1 MKTDVVIVGTG
12 AAGLFAALHMPSHKK
27 VLMITKKTAE
37 ESDSYLAQGG
47 ICMLRNEDD
56 YDGYFND
63 TMKAGHYKND
73 KKSVDIM
80 IRSSQEIISELI
92 EYGVDFEH
100 HHGHLAYTKEG
111 AHGRPRILFHEDQT
125 GKEIT
130 SKLLRRVKERDN
142 IIILEN
148 TTMIDFIVN
157 ENKACEGIVV
167 ENSDGSIGIIQALYT
182 VLACGG
188 VGGIYRN
195 STNFR
200 HICADAIAIAMN
212 HGIELRDMGCVQIH
226 PTTLYSEK
234 PGRRFLISESV
245 RGEGAIL
252 LNKEGKRFVN
262 ELLPR
267 DVVANAIWAEM
278 EKDKTPYEW
287 LSFEKIPEKKIRTHF
302 PNIYRKCLE
311 EGYDCLK
318 EPVPIV
324 PAQHYFMG
332 GIKVGYS
339 SKTSM
344 ERLYAVGETSCNG
357 VHGANRLASN
367 SLLESMVFAQKA
379 ACEIAVNIDGMELS
393 PDAGFLV
400 DYSKYNDLTKLKK
413 DNKEKV
419 LKMIETL
426 KAEMQ
431 SEFEKE
437 SNEMT
442 SDEVEE

>member
-1 MKTDVVIVGTG
+1 MKTDILIVGTG
-12 AAGLFAALHMPSHKK
+12 AAGLFAALHLPSRKH
-27 VLMITKKTAE
+27 VLMITKKEAE
-37 ESDSYLAQGG
+37 QSDSYLAQGG
-47 ICMLRNEDD
+47 ICMLRDEED
-56 YDGYFND
+56 YSGYFED
-63 TMKAGHYKND
+63 TMKAGHYVND

-80 IRSSQEIISELI
+80 IRSSQSIINQLM
-92 EYGVDFEH
+92 EYGVDFEY
-100 HHGHLAYTKEG
+100 HHGHLAFTKEG

-130 SKLLRRVKERDN
+130 SKLLKRVREREN
-142 IIILEN
+142 ISILEY
-148 TTMIDFIVN
+148 TTMIDLIVSDDN
-157 ENKACEGIVV
+157 QCEGIVV
-167 ENSDGSIGIIQALYT
+167 ENSDGSVSIIQAKYT
-182 VLACGG
+182 ILACGG

-195 STNFR
+195 TTNFR
-200 HICADAIAIAMN
+200 HISADAIAIAMN

-252 LNKEGKRFVN
+252 LNKNHERFVN

-267 DVVANAIWAEM
+267 DVVANAIWQEM

-287 LSFEKIPEKKIRTHF
+287 ISFEKIPEKKIRTHF

-339 SKTSM
+339 GKTSM
-344 ERLYAVGETSCNG
+344 DRLYAVGETACNG
-357 VHGANRLASN
+357 VHGENRLASN
-367 SLLESMVFAQKA
+367 SLLESMVFAEKA
-379 ACEIAVNIDGMELS
+379 ASEVAVHIDGVEIS
-393 PDAGFLV
+393 DEAGFLV
-400 DYSKYNDLTKLKK
+400 DYSKYNDLKKLQK
-413 DNKEKV
+413 DNKEMV
-419 LKMIETL
+419 LQTIETL
-426 KAEMQ
+426 KNELI
-431 SEFEKE
+431 EKQKSKVQKHKE
-437 SNEMT
+437 IK
-442 SDEVEE
+442 